1 MPLSTSSK
9 IRVGTDEVPA
19 STSFSASMKRDSSP
33 PEAILRQ
40 RAERRA
46 GVGGDLE
53 MHALGAVLAP
63 IGLGERGQ
71 HGAEPRLVEP
81 QRRQLGGDRGIE
93 AAGGP
98 LARRRDGLSGG
109 DIAGARRRRFLFEH
123 GDALG
128 PAFERGQP
136 LRHRYAQDRQ
146 IGDRHRM
153 LAGQRAQR
161 EQPLLDFFE
170 RARVEFESA
179 PGGGQRGQR
188 LVGLLGGALGRRD
201 GAVEQPLGPVA
212 GAFEPAQGARQRPLR
227 PGLALDL
234 ADRLADRLAEPLG
247 VLQQRAARAEPFLL
261 VALRRQR
268 LDLGVVVPQQILLGA
283 AFGQEARRLVGAL
296 ARCPPFAP
304 GSGERVGADRVFR
317 EGVEQGAMR
326 RRVQET
332 ALLALALD
340 LDERVAE
347 FAQQPD
353 AGRLVVDKGA
363 AAAVGAKPAGAA
375 RSCRRG
381 RCRPRPRAGS
391 SGPDDCRRRRT
402 RR

>member
-1 MPLSTSSK
+1 MRNRALSSRSGASSAA
-9 IRVGTDEVPA
+9 TAA
-19 STSFSASMKRDSSP
+19 SRRLAVRS
-33 PEAILRQ
+33 
-40 RAERRA
+40 RAA
-46 GVGGDLE
+46 
-53 MHALGAVLAP
+53 
-63 IGLGERGQ
+63 
-71 HGAEPRLVEP
+71 
-81 QRRQLGGDRGIE
+81 
-93 AAGGP
+93 
-98 LARRRDGLSGG
+98 RDGLSGG
-109 DIAGARRRRFLFEH
+109 DIARARRRRFLFEH
-123 GDALG
+123 GDALS
-128 PAFERGQP
+128 PAFERGKP

-146 IGDRHRM
+146 IGNCYRM

-161 EQPLLDFFE
+161 EQPFLDFFE

-179 PGGGQRGQR
+179 PGGGQSGQR

-201 GAVEQPLGPVA
+201 GAVEQPLRPVA
-212 GAFEPAQGARQRPLR
+212 GAFEPAQGACQRTLR
-227 PGLALDL
+227 SGLALDL
-234 ADRLADRLAEPLG
+234 ADRLADRLAEPLR

-261 VALRRQR
+261 VALGRER

-283 AFGQEARRLVGAL
+283 AFGQETRRLVGAL

-304 GSGERVGADRVFR
+304 GSGERVGADPVFR
-317 EGVEQGAMR
+317 ERVEKSAMR

-363 AAAVGAKPAGAA
+363 AAAVGRNQPAQHDRAGEV
-375 RSCRRG
+375 G
-381 RCRPRPRAGS
+381 RRPRPRAEL